1 MVKQFLILDEPKTIQ
16 DNYHGGIREVFYSET
31 RYLNIDLKKV
41 AYFTNKNREDCV
53 AVVVPG
59 VIVSDVYQT
68 EHGVSAVDIEPIR
81 DSGLKAKVEELI
93 TKQENGKLCFW

>member
-1 MVKQFLILDEPKTIQ
+1 MVKQFLISDKPNIIQ
-16 DNYHGGIREVFYSET
+16 DYTHGDIQEVFYSET